1 MVLLPHKRLLSQL
14 FGHKSYISSSPK
26 MEFSLQAFESQISKN
41 LSQLALSVPH
51 NGLPTLSWLHQCLH
65 LLPEIEKAFTKLV
78 SDIDHPMNTW
88 EITSIEQCLKHS
100 FIYLNLLN
108 SIASSI
114 SHLQQARLV
123 TAHALSSRK
132 RVEIKSNIIVE
143 GENKWGDR
151 EEGEEECCGSSG
163 VEELLNQA
171 LRVMGRVRWFVCV
184 IVESG
189 IRGDVELFVKSLK
202 GAGELFKLCSSL
214 GFNEEILRRKEGVVG
229 EVDEINVVLSCGDGS
244 RVDEVQEKVEELGK
258 KLDSIGEDVN
268 KLFSEAM
275 AQRNHLLDSFQQR
288 KQS

>member
-1 MVLLPHKRLLSQL
+1 
-14 FGHKSYISSSPK
+14 

-41 LSQLALSVPH
+41 LSQLALSIPH
-51 NGLPTLSWLHQCLH
+51 NGLPTLPWLHQCLH

-78 SDIDHPMNTW
+78 SAIDHPMNTW
-88 EITSIEQCLKHS
+88 EITSIEQCLNHS

-108 SIASSI
+108 SITSSI
-114 SHLQQARLV
+114 SHLQEARLA

-132 RVEIKSNIIVE
+132 RVKIPSSIIVE
-143 GENKWGDR
+143 GENKWGGDR
-151 EEGEEECCGSSG
+151 KEGEEECCGSSG
-163 VEELLNQA
+163 EEEILSQA

-189 IRGDVELFVKSLK
+189 IRGDVELFVDSLK
-202 GAGELFKLCSSL
+202 GVGGLFNMCSSL
-214 GFNEEILRRKEGVVG
+214 GPLNEEILRRKGSVIG

-244 RVDEVQEKVEELGK
+244 IVDEVQEKVEELGK
-258 KLDSIGEDVN
+258 ELDSIGEDVN